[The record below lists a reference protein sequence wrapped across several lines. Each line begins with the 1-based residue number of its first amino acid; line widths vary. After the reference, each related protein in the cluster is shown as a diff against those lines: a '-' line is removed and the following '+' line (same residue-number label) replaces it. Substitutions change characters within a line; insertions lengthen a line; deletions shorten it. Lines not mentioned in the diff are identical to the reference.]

1 MRPRRRRDALA
12 ILPPQS
18 NNAFSDSKP
27 PSGQSTVGMSRG
39 LSIQRSIQDQLV
51 RFPVSS
57 RGLAYEVTQLGAGR
71 ILQKR
76 TIASMENFTAIVG
89 GFTVGLRSRGVFSS
103 EHLTLISPAGPAE
116 RMRFWSRDVPPGGL
130 FLCPLGAEHDTA
142 YFGPASYAG
151 LSLKP
156 DDLVAILGGE
166 PQLGDPGFWNVRQ
179 WVQPD
184 RQVSTIAQR
193 RLGFLLSQLDT
204 AQAILSPEATDFWKR
219 SIVEIFAV
227 PLLHAL
233 PPVRENPVR
242 SYPSLVR
249 EVERYLDERASRPIH
264 ISEICS
270 TLNVSRRALHRAFDD
285 VLGIGPVAFFRRKRL
300 HAAFSALQ
308 QASGPDA
315 SVTAIAMEHGFTE
328 LGHFSQAYR
337 ALFGETPSQTLARS
351 PR

>member
-1 MRPRRRRDALA
+1 MPPRGSRALSA
-12 ILPPQS
+12 RSLVMT
-18 NNAFSDSKP
+18 
-27 PSGQSTVGMSRG
+27 SGNLR
-39 LSIQRSIQDQLV
+39 IERSIQDQLV

-71 ILQKR
+71 VLQR
-76 TIASMENFTAIVG
+76 RMIASMENFTAIVG
-89 GFTVGLRSRGVFSS
+89 GFTVGLRSRGVFSND
-103 EHLTLISPAGPAE
+103 HLTVIAPFGPAE

-130 FLCPLGAEHDTA
+130 FFCPPGAEHDTA

-156 DDLVAILGGE
+156 SEFASILGGE

-179 WVQPD
+179 WVQPGPG
-184 RQVSTIAQR
+184 VGAIAER
-193 RLGFLLSQLDT
+193 RLADLLSCLDA
-204 AQAILSPEATDFWKR
+204 AQATLSPEAADFWKR
-219 SIVEIFAV
+219 SIVEIFAA

-242 SYPSLVR
+242 SYPGLVR
-249 EVERYLDERASRPIH
+249 EVERYLDERAARPVH

-270 TLNVSRRALHRAFDD
+270 ALDVSRRALHRAFDD

-308 QASGPDA
+308 QASSPDA

-337 ALFGETPSQTLARS
+337 ALFGETPSQTLHRR
-351 PR
+351 PQG